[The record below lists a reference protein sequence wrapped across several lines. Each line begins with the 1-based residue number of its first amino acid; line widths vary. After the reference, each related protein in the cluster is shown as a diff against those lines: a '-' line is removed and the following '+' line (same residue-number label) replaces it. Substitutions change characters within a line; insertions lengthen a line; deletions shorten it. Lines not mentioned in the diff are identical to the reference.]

1 MSLALFSRARLTTQ
15 SSVRNHDPLGTAQK
29 VRINS
34 NICCER
40 IKPGVSPVYTLNM
53 PLSKTYVVTTP
64 EFISFVDRR
73 PGTFSFNPILVEF
86 SKRILTV
93 SQPSWEKLARGT
105 LEESG
110 KHELSHDL
118 LRAGQE
124 SMKPGEDLEC
134 LAKRML
140 TSSISFFDCIDVES
154 PESNYHD
161 LYDWCRKYVT
171 V

>member
-1 MSLALFSRARLTTQ
+1 M
-15 SSVRNHDPLGTAQK
+15 
-29 VRINS
+29 
-34 NICCER
+34 
-40 IKPGVSPVYTLNM
+40 SPVYTLRM
-53 PLSKTYVVTTP
+53 PLSKIYVVTTP
-64 EFISFVDRR
+64 ELMSFIDRR
-73 PGTFSFNPILVEF
+73 PGIFSFNPILVEF

-124 SMKPGEDLEC
+124 SMKPGEDLES
-134 LAKRML
+134 LTKRML
-140 TSSISFFDCIDVES
+140 TSSISFFDGLDAKS
-154 PESNYHD
+154 PESSSHD

-171 V
+171 VCGTNAIYGKECNPYKNPVVADSLWYVLNLPFQITQ

>member
-1 MSLALFSRARLTTQ
+1 M
-15 SSVRNHDPLGTAQK
+15 
-29 VRINS
+29 
-34 NICCER
+34 
-40 IKPGVSPVYTLNM
+40 SPVYTLSM
-53 PLSKTYVVTTP
+53 PLSKIYVVTTP
-64 EFISFVDRR
+64 ELMSFIDRR
-73 PGTFSFNPILVEF
+73 PGIFSFNPTLVEF

-134 LAKRML
+134 LTKRML
-140 TSSISFFDCIDVES
+140 TSSISFFDGIDVES
-154 PESNYHD
+154 LSRIVMISTTGAKSMSLCAEQT
-161 LYDWCRKYVT
+161 LYTARNAIRTRILVWRTACGTFPTPLFKSQSD
-171 V
+171 